1 MTIYNYSNPTLKTL
15 LGEKMPKENLLEDK
29 FLTPTKFSAEIERL
43 VHKSSGLITYI
54 EAVVTY
60 CQENEIE
67 IETVPKLMS
76 KPLKERLKHEAQ
88 RLNYMKQ
95 TTKGVLPL

>member
-1 MTIYNYSNPTLKTL
+1 MTIYNYLNPTLRNL
-15 LGEKMPKENLLEDK
+15 LGENMPKEKKEDEN

-43 VHKSSGLITYI
+43 VLKSEGLITYI

-67 IETVPKLMS
+67 LETVPKLIS
-76 KPLKERLKHEAQ
+76 RPLKERLKHEAQ

-95 TTKGVLPL
+95 TSKGVLPL

>member
-1 MTIYNYSNPTLKTL
+1 MK
-15 LGEKMPKENLLEDK
+15 
-29 FLTPTKFSAEIERL
+29 
-43 VHKSSGLITYI
+43 KSEGLITYI

-67 IETVPKLMS
+67 LETVSKLVS

-95 TTKGVLPL
+95 TSKGVLPL

>member
-1 MTIYNYSNPTLKTL
+1 MTIYDYSNPILKNL
-15 LGEKMPKENLLEDK
+15 LGEKMPKEKLEEN
-29 FLTPTKFSAEIERL
+29 FLTPTKFSQEIERL
-43 VHKSSGLITYI
+43 VKKSDGLITYI

-67 IETVPKLMS
+67 LETVSKLVS

-95 TTKGVLPL
+95 TSKGVLPL